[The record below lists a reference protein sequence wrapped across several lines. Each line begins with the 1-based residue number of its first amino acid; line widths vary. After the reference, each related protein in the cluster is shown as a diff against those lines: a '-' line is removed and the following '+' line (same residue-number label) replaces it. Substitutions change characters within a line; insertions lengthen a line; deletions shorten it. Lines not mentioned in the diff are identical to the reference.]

1 MMFGHNGHLDS
12 WGWAVMSVGLIA
24 FWVLLIA
31 IVVLLIRWLG
41 GGCGERP
48 TEPSTAPSAEQILAD
63 RLARGQINEVEYRR
77 RIAMLR
83 DRPDG

>member
-1 MMFGHNGHLDS
+1 MMYWHNGHLGS
-12 WGWAVMSVGLIA
+12 WGWALMSVGLIT

-31 IVVLLIRWLG
+31 VIVVLMRWLDRSG
-41 GGCGERP
+41 QRP
-48 TEPSTAPSAEQILAD
+48 TEPPTAPSAEQILAD
-63 RLARGQINEVEYRR
+63 RLARGQIDETEYRR